1 MVGDAAVLGHALN
14 VPIES
19 IGCAGEPNVRDVPT
33 FAARDTREH
42 SGIATV
48 ECIKTGHGE
57 FGEVPLHPN
66 TAEREPLTAEV
77 IKCVPVAGLDRLR
90 VAARHAPRAT
100 LIVRVHCIVR
110 LSDVGAL
117 ANGHEPLEIHGQ
129 HLPPDSQFRR
139 AATKRLGDPNECLLE
154 IELVLVRWSGNR
166 LPRGVLVLEL
176 REDLNACGDSQ
187 VRMQF
192 HSAENPLATLTRR
205 DAKKSGVIQLE
216 AVTNLNARRERR
228 PRWAYRNDIWT

>member
-33 FAARDTREH
+33 FVARDTREH

-48 ECIKTGHGE
+48 ECIKTSHGE

-77 IKCVPVAGLDRLR
+77 IKCAPVAGLDRLR
-90 VAARHAPRAT
+90 VAACHAPRAT
-100 LIVRVHCIVR
+100 LIIRVRCIVR

-139 AATKRLGDPNECLLE
+139 AATKRLGDPDEYLLE

-166 LPRGVLVLEL
+166 LPRCVLVLEL
-176 REDLNACGDSQ
+176 RKDLNVCGDSQ

-205 DAKKSGVIQLE
+205 DAKKSGVNHLQ
-216 AVTNLNARRERR
+216 AVTNNHAKREKSPSEVQR
-228 PRWAYRNDIWT
+228 DVL